1 MSKKNDA
8 AEMQQNGENAAEMQ
22 KNGENAA
29 PVQQKDPFQELVR
42 FKLPIIKGEREDVLV
57 GVNGKFWQIK
67 RGEYVDLPRP
77 VFEVLENQEKMEKQ
91 AAILEQQLEQQIN
104 NI

>member
-1 MSKKNDA
+1 MSKSNNAAEMQQSQENAANMQQSQENA
-8 AEMQQNGENAAEMQ
+8 AEMQQNET
-22 KNGENAA
+22 ENAA
-29 PVQQKDPFQELVR
+29 PVQKKDPYQELVR

-77 VFEVLENQEKMEKQ
+77 VFEVLENQEKMEKLQ
-91 AAILEQQLEQQIN
+91 NLG
-104 NI
+104 